1 MADIHDHKV
10 GNKGDVWKHFILS
23 SVTHQLLFRRV
34 EGGPSVSA
42 PFVYVDSHCSLGR
55 FSLPEKGQWQEGIGL
70 FYFRKWR
77 LANHPYFVI
86 EQTAFTAC
94 RSYLGSWSIVQS
106 LLQSNNVE
114 GDLRLFDTSNSV
126 SQQLA
131 GVRGYCQ
138 SDGFE
143 AVLSTQSANLFLI
156 DPAYSGHRESDWRNV
171 RKVGT
176 KFLQQDATAIIWYPI
191 FIKERPLDHLHGAV
205 LAELRWPATGANQV
219 MRGCGV
225 IAFGEAS
232 AILHGIQKDLAEIAM
247 AFGGTSC
254 VRDIAR

>member
-1 MADIHDHKV
+1 MADVHNDKV

-23 SVTHQLLFRRV
+23 SVAHQLLSRHAV
-34 EGGPSVSA
+34 SGPSVSA

-70 FYFRKWR
+70 FYCRKWR
-77 LANHPYFVI
+77 LANRPYFVI

-94 RSYLGSWSIVQS
+94 RSYFGSWSIVQS
-106 LLQSNNVE
+106 LLRSHNVE
-114 GDLRLFDTSNSV
+114 GDLRLHDTSNSV

-131 GVRGYCQ
+131 GVKGYCQ

-143 AVLSTQSANLFLI
+143 AVLSMPSANLYLV
-156 DPAYSGHRESDWRNV
+156 DPAYSDHRESDWKNV
-171 RKVGT
+171 GMVGT
-176 KFLQQDATAIIWYPI
+176 KFLQQGATAIIWYPI

-205 LAELRWPATGANQV
+205 LAEIRWSVSGANQV

-225 IAFGEAS
+225 IAFGDAS
-232 AILHGIQKDLAEIAM
+232 AILREIQGDLAEVAM

-254 VRDIAR
+254 VRDIGR